1 MKDAFG
7 GCPFQLGWTMF
18 NYVGVD
24 VQFEL
29 TQSSVKTNRIWHER
43 DATLT
48 SLKIVHVG
56 VDVQFELT
64 HSSVKTNKI
73 WHERDATLTSLQIFI
88 LGTQMLPSVSSSVQ
102 NLTLKY

>member
-48 SLKIVHVG
+48 SL
-56 VDVQFELT
+56 
-64 HSSVKTNKI
+64 
-73 WHERDATLTSLQIFI
+73 QIFI